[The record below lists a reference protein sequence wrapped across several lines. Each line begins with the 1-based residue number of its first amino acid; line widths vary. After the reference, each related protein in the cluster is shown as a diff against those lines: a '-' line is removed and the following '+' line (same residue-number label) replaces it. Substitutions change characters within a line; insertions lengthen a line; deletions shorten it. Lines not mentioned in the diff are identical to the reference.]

1 MRVTPPPQSH
11 GAGVT
16 RNRRRWWVLRLL
28 TRNPLLRSVD
38 RVEGWAIVLV
48 VGALCAAVFLA
59 FHVSDSVTVSESA
72 AIKRE
77 IATRHS
83 VQAAVIAPGERRQQ
97 GAATT
102 IWAHLQ
108 WFNGSETQDATIR
121 VPHSVKPGDHVQIW
135 LDNHGDVKS
144 PPRSLD
150 DAAASGTGAAILLW
164 SVLAGLGIW
173 LLTMLRKVL
182 DSRRYRAWDQALV
195 ELAGHGGGST
205 THNS

>member
-1 MRVTPPPQSH
+1 MRVTPPPQSD

-28 TRNPLLRSVD
+28 TRNPLLRPVD
-38 RVEGWAIVLV
+38 RVEGWAVLLV
-48 VGALCAAVFLA
+48 VGSLVAAVFLA
-59 FHVSDSVTVSESA
+59 FHVSDRVTLSEAA

-77 IATRHS
+77 VATRHS
-83 VQAAVIAPGERRQQ
+83 VQAGVVAPAERRQQ

-102 IWAHLQ
+102 FWAHLQ

-135 LDNHGDVKS
+135 LDDHSDVTS
-144 PPRSLD
+144 APRSPD
-150 DAAASGTGAAILLW
+150 DAAASGTGAGILLW

-173 LLTMLRKVL
+173 LLTLLRKVL
-182 DSRRYRAWDQALV
+182 DRRRYRAWDQALV
-195 ELAGHGGGST
+195 ELAGYGGSP
-205 THNS
+205 HNS